1 MYFSIGNIHKR
12 NEQQRNLSQTTG
24 AVVLFHLI
32 SVHLYSCILVSH
44 VRPISFFT
52 IYGFCFMFV
61 YKLTKKWK
69 MTY

>member
-1 MYFSIGNIHKR
+1 MYFSIGNLHKR

-24 AVVLFHLI
+24 AVVLSSKI
-32 SVHLYSCILVSH
+32 GASVLVY
-44 VRPISFFT
+44 ISFTCSSNFLFI